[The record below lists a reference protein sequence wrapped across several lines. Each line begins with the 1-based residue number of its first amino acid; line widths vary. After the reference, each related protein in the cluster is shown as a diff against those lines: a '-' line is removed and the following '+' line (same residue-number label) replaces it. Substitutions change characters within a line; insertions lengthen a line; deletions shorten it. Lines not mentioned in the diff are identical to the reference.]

1 MGTLS
6 AIPVVNLGN
15 VCCCLWVIVGGV
27 VAAYLLQE
35 QEAIPITAGDGAMV
49 GLFAGIF
56 GAVVALIISIP
67 VRLVLAPLQRAV
79 FDRLSQSG
87 QLPPQFENFIASSA
101 LGIIGLLISFVF
113 MLCAGAIF
121 STAGGVL
128 GAAIFKKKT
137 PPGVIDVPPTPA
149 PPTF

>member
-1 MGTLS
+1 MGVLS
-6 AIPVVNLGN
+6 AVPVVNLGN
-15 VCCCLWVIVGGV
+15 VCCCLWVILGGV

-35 QEAIPITAGDGAMV
+35 QEPAPINVSDGAIV

-56 GAVVALIISIP
+56 GAVVALVISIP
-67 VRLVLAPLQRAV
+67 VRLMLAPLQRMV

-87 QLPPQFENFIASSA
+87 QLPPQFESFIASSA
-101 LGIIGLLISFVF
+101 LGVIGLIISFVF

-128 GAAIFKKKT
+128 GVAIFNKKT
-137 PPGVIDVPPTPA
+137 PPGVIDIPPTP